1 MNNQLQD
8 LRDSLDEL
16 VSKLAASRERS
27 MPDPWF
33 DAVTDVVFGDPMQLT
48 RMRRAMQERDDVE
61 LGRLFREAVDEA
73 LAVNAG
79 QLAADRAE
87 GIA

>member
-1 MNNQLQD
+1 MSTHTPSIAATFG
-8 LRDSLDEL
+8 RMCADE
-16 VSKLAASRERS
+16 SPK
-27 MPDPWF
+27 PDPWF
-33 DAVTDVVFGDPMQLT
+33 EAVTDVVFGDPRPLA
-48 RMRRAMQERDDVE
+48 RMRRAMQQRDDTE
-61 LGRLFREAVDEA
+61 LGRLLREAVDEA